1 MVDFK
6 ASTSA
11 DKFAALSDVETGACA
26 GCGWFWK
33 GDSGFRVLVL
43 GSTGLNLP

>member
-26 GCGWFWK
+26 GL
-33 GDSGFRVLVL
+33 RLVL
-43 GSTGLNLP
+43 EGRQWV